1 MATAQVDAAAEPLAS
16 IRDVIDAMDE
26 AYARLAKALEKVT
39 TLPEDGGDGEGE
51 GNGSGWGVRRVLSHI
66 IGSWQRVPVHAAY
79 YLAAREGEAP
89 IVPIQ
94 VNDDYWIPEWETAP
108 IEAFRAALRAAYLG
122 NLHFVAE
129 LEPGALAKVGDTP
142 FGAWNLGKLLMV
154 SYGGHIGTVH
164 AAQLDKLL
172 LR

>member
-39 TLPEDGGDGEGE
+39 TLPEDGGEGE
-51 GNGSGWGVRRVLSHI
+51 GNGNYWGVRRVLSHI
-66 IGSWQRVPVHAAY
+66 IGAWQRVPVHAAF

-94 VNDDYWIPEWETAP
+94 VTDDYWIPEWDSAP

-129 LEPGALAKVGDTP
+129 LDRAALARVGDTP
-142 FGAWNLGKLLMV
+142 FGTWTLGKLLMV
-154 SYGGHIGTVH
+154 SYEAHINKAHT
-164 AAQLDKLL
+164 AQLEAL